1 MNNYTLEG
9 MPAMVGLMLEKL
21 ERIEKEMSDLKAK
34 YESAPTLSDGDDE
47 LMNFQEAC
55 TFLKV
60 KANTLHRWKRD
71 MTIPFQ
77 KIGTKVYFKKSD
89 IVNYNKI
96 EIKKPRGF
104 R

>member
-1 MNNYTLEG
+1 MSNYTLEG

-21 ERIEKEMSDLKAK
+21 ERIEKEMSELKAK
-34 YESAPTLSDGDDE
+34 YESAPLLPEIDDE
-47 LMNFQEAC
+47 LLSPQEAC
-55 TFLKV
+55 VYLKV
-60 KANTLHRWKRD
+60 TRNTLHRWKRD